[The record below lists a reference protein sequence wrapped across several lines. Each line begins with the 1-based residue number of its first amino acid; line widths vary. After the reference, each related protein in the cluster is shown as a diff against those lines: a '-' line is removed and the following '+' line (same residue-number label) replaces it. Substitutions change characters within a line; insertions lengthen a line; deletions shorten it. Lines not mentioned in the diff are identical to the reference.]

1 MQTIRI
7 NFNIN
12 EEEHKRI
19 KALADNYGLSISEY
33 CRLVLKCPLVLSLGG
48 ELNVRQKNVV

>member
-19 KALADNYGLSISEY
+19 KALADSYGLSISEY

-48 ELNVRQKNVV
+48 KPNVRQKDAL